1 MPDASQIPHL
11 IQLLDDECPE
21 VSDAIAA
28 ELYSLGPRLEDELAT
43 RELAPN
49 PAQQAG
55 LREIVQRIRGDFLRR
70 NWGSWFQLPDGPS
83 KLEAAYSQLSPC
95 INPELNPEPI
105 AGLLDDLAARF
116 HERHRYPSVFELATF
131 LFEREGLVGADDDY
145 YDARHSDL
153 ASVIT
158 GKRGI
163 PISLTA
169 IFMLVGERVG
179 IKIEGCN
186 FPGHFLARCKV
197 DKVTYLI
204 DCFGGGRFI
213 RTDDFVRAKSAER
226 LSGEE
231 IVQSHCSTLAW
242 MGRSL
247 RNLVHSYQR
256 TGNNEQALLM
266 VDLLNA
272 VEREEKSLQ
281 HDGTRRQP
289 AFRPGQLVRH
299 RRYGYRGVIVDY
311 DLECKADDGWYQHN
325 HTQPTRD
332 QPWYHV
338 LVDGAEHTTYAAQTS
353 LESDDQSSEI
363 RHPLLTVFFSDFVSG
378 RYIRNSQNFGK

>member
-1 MPDASQIPHL
+1 MPDARQIPHL
-11 IQLLDDECPE
+11 IRLLDDECPE
-21 VSDAIAA
+21 VSAAVGA
-28 ELYSLGPRLEDELAT
+28 ELYAFGPRLEDELAT

-49 PAQQAG
+49 SVQEAA
-55 LREIVQRIRGDFLRR
+55 LRDIVQRIRGDFLRR

-95 INPELNPEPI
+95 LNPEPNPQAI
-105 AGLLDDLAARF
+105 AGLLDDLATRF
-116 HERHRYPSVFELATF
+116 QERHRYPSVFELATF
-131 LFEREGLVGADDDY
+131 LFEHEGIIGADDDY
-145 YDARHSDL
+145 YDARNSDL

-158 GKRGI
+158 RKRGI

-169 IFMLVGERVG
+169 IFMLVGERLG
-179 IKIEGCN
+179 LEIEGCN
-186 FPGHFLARCKV
+186 FPGHFLGRCKV
-197 DKVTYLI
+197 DQVTYLI

-231 IVQSHCSTLAW
+231 IVHSHCSALAW
-242 MGRSL
+242 IGRGL

-256 TGNNEQALLM
+256 TGVNEQALLM

-272 VEREEKSLQ
+272 VEREEKAVQL
-281 HDGTRRQP
+281 DGTNRQP
-289 AFRPGQLVRH
+289 DFKPGQLVRH
-299 RRYGYRGVIVDY
+299 RRYGYRGVTVDY
-311 DLECKADDGWYQHN
+311 DLECQAADGWYRHN
-325 HTQPTRD
+325 QTQPSRD

-353 LESDDQSSEI
+353 LEADHKRAEI
-363 RHPLLTVFFSDFVSG
+363 QHPLLTAFFSDFVSG
-378 RYIRNSQNFGK
+378 RYIRNAQAWH